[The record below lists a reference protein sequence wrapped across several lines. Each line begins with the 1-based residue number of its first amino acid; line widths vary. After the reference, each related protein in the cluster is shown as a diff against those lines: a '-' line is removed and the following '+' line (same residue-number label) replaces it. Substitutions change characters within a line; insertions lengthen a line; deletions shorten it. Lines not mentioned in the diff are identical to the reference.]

1 MTVTDLTT
9 YWDRYAGNL
18 LTPPREEALKKA
30 LRWCQYDDHGPGEEL
45 LGEPGSALELGCGR
59 GDAVAAL
66 ASAGVDSTGVD
77 LSAEHIHA
85 AHRWWGDVSGAR
97 FVQGDALTFLAETDQ
112 RWDVAYSM
120 WGAVWFTDPN
130 ELLPLVRDRLEPG
143 GRLVFAHAPA
153 VTGAY
158 GVQGMYANGF
168 RGRRVWVHR
177 WAYEP
182 QVWEELLRDMG
193 FEQARVWVEPA
204 PEADHVGT
212 LIGVAHGKQT

>member
-9 YWDRYAGNL
+9 YWDRYAGQL
-18 LTPPREEALKKA
+18 PTPAREEALKEA
-30 LRWCQYDDHGPGEEL
+30 LRWCQYEDHGPGPEL
-45 LGEPGSALELGCGR
+45 LGEPESALELGCGR

-66 ASAGVDSTGVD
+66 AEAGVEATGVD
-77 LSAEHIHA
+77 LSGEHIRA
-85 AHRWWGDVSGAR
+85 ALQWWGEVPGAR
-97 FVQGDALTFLAETDQ
+97 FVQEDVLAFLFAAG
-112 RWDVAYSM
+112 RCWDVAYSI
-120 WGAVWFTDPN
+120 WGAAWFTDP
-130 ELLPLVRDRLEPG
+130 EALLPLVRNKLNPG

-168 RGRRVWVHR
+168 RGRAVWVHR

-182 QVWEELLRDMG
+182 HVWEEMLHRAG
-193 FEQARVWVEPA
+193 FGQARVWVEPA

-212 LIGVAHGKQT
+212 LIGVATR

>member
-9 YWDRYAGNL
+9 YWDRYASQL
-18 LTPPREEALKKA
+18 PTPNREDALKDA
-30 LRWCQYDDHGPGEEL
+30 LRWCQYDDHGPGPEL
-45 LGEPGSALELGCGR
+45 LGEPVSALELGCGR

-66 ASAGVDSTGVD
+66 AATGVEATGVD
-77 LSAEHIHA
+77 LSGEHIQA
-85 AHRWWGDVSGAR
+85 ANQWWGDVPGVR
-97 FVQGDALTFLAETDQ
+97 FVQEDVVDYLSRSEQ

-120 WGAVWFTDPN
+120 WGAVWFTDP
-130 ELLPLVRDRLEPG
+130 EALLPLVRQRLNPG

-168 RGRRVWVHR
+168 RGRQVWVHR

-182 QVWEELLRDMG
+182 GAWEEILTGHGFSRVRVWE
-193 FEQARVWVEPA
+193 EPA

-212 LIGVAHGKQT
+212 LIGVATR